1 VTAEGPWAF
10 LPPVFRKSLERL
22 GFAKPTP
29 VQSACL
35 PKALAG
41 ESFRAV
47 APTGTGKTLVYMLP
61 AWRLSQKGDAATLIL
76 LPTRELAYQVS
87 QMFQALE
94 PSLRDEVA
102 LAIGGHPKEGQL
114 RRLRE
119 GWSILVATPGRLI
132 EMLDEKSVS
141 LRPVTLTVLDEFD
154 KLIGMGFEDQ
164 IAAILKRVPSGG
176 QRLLLSATDQ
186 DVPAAEAAGAEA
198 AGAEAA
204 GAEAAAMP
212 VSDGDGPS
220 GDSLQAPSRN
230 ASKRSAPAKIS
241 DAAKALGLAELAL
254 IPVEREA
261 GSREMEEAFYFLKS
275 NKKKGDLVLLELSG
289 TRGQAIVFVSNRE
302 KANHLNGLLKL
313 RGIDVRVLH
322 GHLPQ
327 EERANAYG
335 DFRRGAFRVLVA
347 TDLASRGLDMPEV
360 ELIVNYDLPKHYKD
374 YVHRTG
380 RTARQGRAGRCVSF
394 AGPDDY
400 LSMRNL
406 EKEFPGPIP
415 VHPAFAQ
422 RDRWFIDAKR
432 NHDTEVKQEERK
444 DRIRREQGLADPS

>member
-61 AWRLSQKGDAATLIL
+61 AWKHSQKGDAATLIL

-132 EMLDEKSVS
+132 EMLDENSVS

-186 DVPAAEAAGAEA
+186 DAPVTDEPASTPPDSDADATAVVLPDGGSTNPDAAQTPSALSGKA
-198 AGAEAA
+198 A
-204 GAEAAAMP
+204 
-212 VSDGDGPS
+212 
-220 GDSLQAPSRN
+220 
-230 ASKRSAPAKIS
+230 KRSAPAKVS

-254 IPVEREA
+254 IPIEREA

-275 NKKKGDLVLLELSG
+275 NKKKGDLVLLELAG

-327 EERANAYG
+327 EERATAYG

-400 LSMRNL
+400 LAMRNL

-415 VHPAFAQ
+415 MHPAFAQ

-432 NHDTEVKQEERK
+432 NHDTEVKLEERK
-444 DRIRREQGLADPS
+444 DRIRREQGLSD